1 MMPILHSSGVIT
13 PGQFGPT
20 STDLLRFTIGYTRT
34 MSSTGTPS
42 VIATTVL
49 MPASTASRMA
59 SAVNAG
65 GTKIIVASAP
75 VFSTASITV
84 SNTGTPST
92 VSPPLPGVTPPT
104 ICVPYSLQPLV

>member
-1 MMPILHSSGVIT
+1 
-13 PGQFGPT
+13 
-20 STDLLRFTIGYTRT
+20 

-42 VIATTVL
+42 VMAMTVL
-49 MPASTASRMA
+49 MPASTASRIA

-84 SNTGTPST
+84 SKTGTPST
-92 VSPPLPGVTPPT
+92 VSPAFAGRDAADHLACRIRCSPWCETGPTLPVMPWQMTRVFLLIRMLMDQT
-104 ICVPYSLQPLV
+104 LA